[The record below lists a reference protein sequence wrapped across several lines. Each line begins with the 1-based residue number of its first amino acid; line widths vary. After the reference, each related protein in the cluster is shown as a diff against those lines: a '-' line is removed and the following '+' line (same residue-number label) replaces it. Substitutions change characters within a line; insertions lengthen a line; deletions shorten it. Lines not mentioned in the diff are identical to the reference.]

1 MDGSG
6 YIGEHQA
13 VISQEVWDQVHAILS
28 ENCRE
33 RANRQR
39 AKVPGL
45 LKGVIRCGHCGTAM
59 GITYTKK
66 KGATTHYRYYL
77 CTHAAKAGY
86 EACPV
91 RTVPAGEI
99 EASVVALLRCNL
111 ITPEVAA
118 RTYREARGLAP
129 DAADEQD
136 IILHLRQFN
145 DLWDELFPA
154 EQARIVKLLIN
165 QVTVYSDQVDI
176 ALRADGLYALLDEW
190 RGAHEEAH
198 HDAAC

>member
-1 MDGSG
+1 
-6 YIGEHQA
+6 
-13 VISQEVWDQVHAILS
+13 
-28 ENCRE
+28 
-33 RANRQR
+33 
-39 AKVPGL
+39 
-45 LKGVIRCGHCGTAM
+45 M

-66 KGATTHYRYYL
+66 KGTSTHYRYYL
-77 CTHAAKAGY
+77 CTHAAKVGY
-86 EACPV
+86 DACPV

-99 EASVVALLRCNL
+99 EASVIALLRRSL
-111 ITPEVAA
+111 MTPEVAA

-154 EQARIVKLLIN
+154 EQARIVTLLID
-165 QVTVYSDQVDI
+165 QVTVCRDQVNI

-190 RGAHEEAH
+190 RGPKEEVTN
-198 HDAAC
+198 DAAC

>member
-1 MDGSG
+1 M
-6 YIGEHQA
+6 
-13 VISQEVWDQVHAILS
+13 
-28 ENCRE
+28 
-33 RANRQR
+33 
-39 AKVPGL
+39 
-45 LKGVIRCGHCGTAM
+45 
-59 GITYTKK
+59 
-66 KGATTHYRYYL
+66 
-77 CTHAAKAGY
+77 
-86 EACPV
+86 

-99 EASVVALLRCNL
+99 EGSVVALMRRSLVS
-111 ITPEVAA
+111 PEVAA

-129 DAADEQD
+129 DVADEQD

-154 EQARIVKLLIN
+154 EQARIVKLLID

-190 RGAHEEAH
+190 RGALEEVP